1 MSKKTN
7 PTFIGIFVLGALL
20 IAVGAVLFFGTTK
33 LFTRTKTYVCFF
45 EQSVAGIQVG
55 SAVKFKGVPVGQVT
69 KIQMRFDE
77 DKPTY
82 VKVVFDL
89 NADLIVNSLGANVDL
104 FNENFNRQQVRRGL
118 RASLAYESFITG
130 QLYLELDYHPDAPPP
145 VFLQTETHYSEIP
158 TLSSNIEAIVE
169 EAQKAIGKL
178 GKIDFEGLSRDLEDV
193 LTTTR
198 KSIADIQFDQ
208 LSASV
213 RRTAD
218 SISGLA
224 SSPEVNDALVSLK
237 VAFDHLSST
246 LQTIQAQVDPLGNAL
261 QPDLIELRKTLV
273 GLQKTTGSLNS
284 TLAPDGDLRYQ
295 LSGTLAQLNN
305 MAKALEQLSEFLQR
319 NPNSLIFGR
328 KPAPGA
334 KQ

>member
-7 PTFIGIFVLGALL
+7 PTYIGIFVLGAIL
-20 IAVGAVLFFGTTK
+20 IAAGAVMFFGTTK

-104 FNENFNRQQVRRGL
+104 FNENFNRKQVKRGL
-118 RASLAYESFITG
+118 RASLSYESFITG
-130 QLYLELDYHPDAPPP
+130 QLYLELDYHADAPPP
-145 VFLQTETHYSEIP
+145 IYLQTQAQYTEIP
-158 TLSSNIEAIVE
+158 TLPSNIEAIVE
-169 EAQKAIGKL
+169 EAQKAIGNL
-178 GKIDFEGLSRDLEDV
+178 GKIDFQGLSRDLEDV
-193 LTTTR
+193 LTSTR
-198 KSIADIQFDQ
+198 KSIADIKFDE

-224 SSPEVNDALVSLK
+224 SSPELNDALVSLK
-237 VAFDHLSST
+237 GAFDHLSST
-246 LQTIQAQVDPLGNAL
+246 LQTLQGQIDPVANAL
-261 QPDLIELRKTLV
+261 QPDLVELRKTLV
-273 GLQKTTGSLNS
+273 ELQKTSGSVNS

-295 LSGTLAQLNN
+295 LSGTLSQLNN
-305 MAKALEQLSEFLQR
+305 MAKALEQLSEFLER

-328 KPAPGA
+328 KPAPGT